1 MRILVPTQ
9 GCRVSQSTKAPSGPQ
24 NLGAAAGI
32 VEIKWVEKTMDRFF
46 LLLSLL
52 VEFPLDV
59 ATI

>member
-9 GCRVSQSTKAPSGPQ
+9 GCRVSQGTKAPFGPQ

-32 VEIKWVEKTMDRFF
+32 VEIKWVEKTMDPFF